1 MALDEPKP
9 SERNPLFCRI
19 CHAPR
24 QVSEE
29 TGDVTGCGQH
39 IRNIAL
45 PVPPLAKAGAYR
57 RSPPSSLWE
66 AVKKYHYA
74 RAVSSR
80 PACHGRVNRMRGSL
94 WRSRH
99 RAALFAAQ
107 PHGGCT
113 CNIVYSI
120 VKVRRGHYV
129 PSIIRTFSYRKS
141 GQLPNFFRKHSIFSS
156 PRRMLSPMLSLLTPS
171 ALAIFALLMFRK
183 KCA

>member
-1 MALDEPKP
+1 MDEPKP

-29 TGDVTGCGQH
+29 TGDVTGCGQR

-45 PVPPLAKAGAYR
+45 PVPPLAKADAYH
-57 RSPPSSLWE
+57 RSSPSSLWE
-66 AVKKYHYA
+66 AVKKYHHT

-80 PACHGRVNRMRGSL
+80 PACYGRVNRIRGSL
-94 WRSRH
+94 WRCRR
-99 RAALFAAQ
+99 RAALFAAP

-129 PSIIRTFSYRKS
+129 PSIIRTFSKQKS
-141 GQLPNFFRKHSIFSS
+141 GQLQDSFKKSSIFRN
-156 PRRMLSPMLSLLTPS
+156 PR
-171 ALAIFALLMFRK
+171 
-183 KCA
+183 

>member
-1 MALDEPKP
+1 MT
-9 SERNPLFCRI
+9 LFQMKILKKYCRI

-29 TGDVTGCGQH
+29 TGDVTGCGRR

-45 PVPPLAKAGAYR
+45 PVPPLAKADAYR
-57 RSPPSSLWE
+57 RGSPSSLWE

-94 WRSRH
+94 WRCRR
-99 RAALFAAQ
+99 RAALFAAP

-113 CNIVYSI
+113 RNIVYSTF
-120 VKVRRGHYV
+120 KFRERYKKY
-129 PSIIRTFSYRKS
+129 FSYTCDKNDPFVTPLSDIFQNFR
-141 GQLPNFFRKHSIFSS
+141 QLSQS
-156 PRRMLSPMLSLLTPS
+156 PANGS
-171 ALAIFALLMFRK
+171 
-183 KCA
+183 

>member
-1 MALDEPKP
+1 MFGPDGLGEPKP

-29 TGDVTGCGQH
+29 TGDVTGCGQR

-57 RSPPSSLWE
+57 RSSPSSLWE
-66 AVKKYHYA
+66 AVKKYHYT

-94 WRSRH
+94 WRCRR
-99 RAALFAAQ
+99 RAALFAAP

-113 CNIVYSI
+113 RNIVYSTF
-120 VKVRRGHYV
+120 KVRWRKQCPFNNQDIFIPEV
-129 PSIIRTFSYRKS
+129 RSVAKFFQKAFNFQQSAANAFS
-141 GQLPNFFRKHSIFSS
+141 N
-156 PRRMLSPMLSLLTPS
+156 
-171 ALAIFALLMFRK
+171 ALLAYTLRFGK
-183 KCA
+183 LCFAHV